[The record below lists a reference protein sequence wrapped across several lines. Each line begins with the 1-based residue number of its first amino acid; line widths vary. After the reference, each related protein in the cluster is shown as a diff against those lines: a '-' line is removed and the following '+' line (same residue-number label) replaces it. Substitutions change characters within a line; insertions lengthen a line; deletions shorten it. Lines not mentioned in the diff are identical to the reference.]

1 MWTKVKTFSFNT
13 VEGAYLEIGGYEA
26 GTCNGCQC
34 SGLLLECDNGFISNT
49 EDWTAVGSSSS
60 NVGATEGFSAPC
72 QSSSSF
78 FLQGQ
83 TSEATK
89 IWASGG
95 ERYAWFRAIP
105 VDVGPVRFDLV
116 QDALECG
123 DRDVLVLS
131 RTTSDPTECAK
142 LAFSNPNCGK
152 YFEVRKERSN
162 CRCLPKQKKCAM
174 SFDPKTILYAL
185 QETAYLKTC
194 RWKSTRDRLDADG
207 QHLVGWTCDDNEI
220 ITVFGINANENDVS
234 KIQCCD
240 LGGHSSVIAETC
252 SFIRVGDQEF
262 QPERASCNANDHL
275 MVFNGA
281 YDASK
286 FDDDDYTEILV
297 GKCCEVKC
305 DAPWCYG
312 KDWGINNDQCV
323 TISADADNKE
333 AQDLVCPDGTV
344 VTEVVDGHSGAALG
358 IQKVASVVC
367 CALDVIS
374 QPSSAPS
381 LSPTTTKPTNA
392 PSLSPST
399 TEPTYAPSRSPTTTE
414 PTYAPT
420 RSPSK
425 TPSRSPSKTPSTSP
439 SKAPSTSPSK
449 APTPSP
455 TTAPSRS
462 PTTAPSQAPTSTAH
476 CLLALFQ
483 CNPPLSDAE
492 ILQGIDECLP
502 NCMVPSDYVVRR
514 TLEGRLL
521 SKNAQ

>member
-1 MWTKVKTFSFNT
+1 
-13 VEGAYLEIGGYEA
+13 
-26 GTCNGCQC
+26 
-34 SGLLLECDNGFISNT
+34 
-49 EDWTAVGSSSS
+49 
-60 NVGATEGFSAPC
+60 
-72 QSSSSF
+72 
-78 FLQGQ
+78 
-83 TSEATK
+83 
-89 IWASGG
+89 
-95 ERYAWFRAIP
+95 
-105 VDVGPVRFDLV
+105 VRFDLV
-116 QDALECG
+116 QDGTECG
-123 DRDVLVLS
+123 DRDVLELS

-142 LAFSNPNCGK
+142 LASSNPNCGK

-174 SFDPKTILYAL
+174 SFDPKTTLYAL

-194 RWKSTRDRLDADG
+194 RWQSTRDRLAADG
-207 QHLVGWTCDDNEI
+207 EHLVGWTCAENEI
-220 ITVFGINANENDVS
+220 ITGFGINPNENDVS

-240 LGGHSSVIAETC
+240 LGGHSSVIPETC

-275 MVFNGA
+275 MVFSGA
-281 YDASK
+281 YDASE
-286 FDDDDYTEILV
+286 FEDDDYTEILV

-305 DAPWCYG
+305 DAPWCQG
-312 KDWGINNDQCV
+312 RDWGINTDKCL
-323 TISADADNKE
+323 TISADAENKE

-399 TEPTYAPSRSPTTTE
+399 TEPTYAPSRSPSKA
-414 PTYAPT
+414 PSRSPSKVPT

-425 TPSRSPSKTPSTSP
+425 TPTRSPSKTPT
-439 SKAPSTSPSK
+439 
-449 APTPSP
+449 
-455 TTAPSRS
+455 
-462 PTTAPSQAPTSTAH
+462 QAPTSTAH
-476 CLLALFQ
+476 CLLQLFQ
-483 CNPPLSDAE
+483 CDPPLSDAE
-492 ILQGIDECLP
+492 ILQGIDDCLP

-514 TLEGRLL
+514 ALEGRLL